1 MPTSNGNLAPT
12 ANGIK
17 EVYSNDDSYRC
28 ERPAALCEVLRVF
41 HTLTTLSCYCS
52 ES

>member
-17 EVYSNDDSYRC
+17 EGYSNDDSYRC
-28 ERPAALCEVLRVF
+28 ERPVMLFEVLRVF
-41 HTLTTLSCYCS
+41 PGLITLS
-52 ES
+52 